1 MNEVKLVGLQS
12 QNPPETRNLLYL
24 EVMYN
29 DNKYNWQIFCPQD
42 MSHIEFLNEETM
54 QSIYTDIA
62 NKELQWELLDPKTR
76 TIFDPMTNEEMVIDI
91 QKEEIVKP
99 DIPDYFS
106 KRRNNYPPIGDQLDA
121 IWKGIDSEDFVSM
134 IEKIQQIKLQ
144 YPK

>member
-1 MNEVKLVGLQS
+1 MNEFKLVGLQS
-12 QNPPETRNLLYL
+12 QNPPENRSLLYL

-29 DNKYNWQIFCPQD
+29 GNKYDWQIFCPQG
-42 MSHIEFLNEETM
+42 MSHDEFLNEETM

-76 TIFDPMTNEEMVIDI
+76 TIFDPITNEDIVIDI
-91 QKEEIVKP
+91 QKGEIVKP

-106 KRRNNYPPIGDQLDA
+106 KRRDSYPPIGDQLDA
-121 IWKGIDSEDFVSM
+121 IWKGIDSEDFASM